1 MLDRQEEGHSFRQ
14 GTFMLS
20 VFVWVGGCLLY
31 VPVGV
36 GVRAWERV
44 GRVPGVVGSNVCV
57 LPVLCAIKRKRV

>member
-1 MLDRQEEGHSFRQ
+1 
-14 GTFMLS
+14 MLS